1 LHFSFFFSV
10 SATASAT
17 TRLARREPLEEGGTE
32 ARGGGLEA
40 AAWRRRPGGGGRASA
55 WRARIGAVGSADVVV
70 AFSIDPVK

>member
-40 AAWRRRPGGGGRASA
+40 AAWRRRQSERVASA